1 MQWREQTQ
9 NINSPTPGKLRRH
22 TANYDSKNLY
32 IFGGTSFVNLGFEIS
47 TVKKK
52 KNC

>member
-1 MQWREQTQ
+1 MFWTELKQ
-9 NINSPTPGKLRRH
+9 NLNSTTPGKLRRH
-22 TANYDSKNLY
+22 TTNYDSKNLY

-52 KNC
+52 N